1 MSNKVELLELR
12 AKIQDLED
20 ATSFIEEGFLV
31 IDRDGKIKLGNDSF
45 RKIICREDVEGKP
58 YWNVFEDESINELL
72 KRAIAHRQNITEEI
86 IFNNKIYTCHINF
99 VPKREKTV
107 VVFYD
112 ITEIKKLEKIKRDFV
127 SNVSHE
133 LRTPLTAIKGYIET
147 LQEEISNP
155 RRRKYIDIIERN
167 VRRLTNIVEDLLLLS
182 KLEDRELHVEFEW
195 LNLGYLVKNIVDVF
209 KFKAKDKGLKLY
221 FEEEPDLPIIK
232 GDPFKLEQLFINLI
246 DNAIK
251 YTEKGYVRVS
261 LGKGNGNVRIFVED
275 TGIGI
280 HEKDIVR
287 IFERFYVVDK
297 SRSRQ
302 LGGTGLGLSIVKH
315 IVLLHG
321 GKIDVESI
329 LGKGTKFIIHLP
341 LCPESE

>member
-1 MSNKVELLELR
+1 MGLSELR

-31 IDRDGKIKLGNDSF
+31 IGKDGRIKLGNNSI
-45 RKIICREDVEGKP
+45 RRIICKKDIEGKY
-58 YWNVFEDESINELL
+58 YWEIFEDEIISELL
-72 KRAIAHRQNITEEI
+72 KEPIGNGKNISEEI
-86 IFNNKIYTCHINF
+86 VFNNKIYTCHINF
-99 VPKREKTV
+99 IPERKKTV

-112 ITEIKKLEKIKRDFV
+112 ITEIKELEKIKRDFV

-147 LQEEISNP
+147 LQDEISDP

-182 KLEDRELHVEFEW
+182 KLEDRELHIEFEW
-195 LNLGYLVKNIVDVF
+195 LDLISLVKNIVDVF
-209 KFKAKDKGLKLY
+209 KFKAKDKGIKLY
-221 FEEEPDLPIIK
+221 FEKNPELPMMK
-232 GDPFKLEQLFINLI
+232 GDAFKLEQLFINLI

-251 YTEKGYVRVS
+251 YTEKGYVKIYLNKKESDVE
-261 LGKGNGNVRIFVED
+261 IIIED

-280 HEKDIVR
+280 PEKDIVR

-315 IVLLHG
+315 IVLLHSG
-321 GKIDVESI
+321 RIDVESV
-329 LGKGTKFIIHLP
+329 LGKGTKFIIYLP
-341 LCPESE
+341 FSPDGG